1 MKINSKTQNI
11 TNDIFKKRR
20 NQLIDMTSDGV
31 LIIPAMHSSIRN
43 NDVDYEFRQD
53 SSFWYFSGFE
63 EPDAVMVLDGKSK
76 KKYTMFVNPYDPDMA
91 IWVGGRAGAKGIEE
105 DFGADKGISINKLKE
120 KLYEITEQHERI
132 YYSFGDDPIID
143 PIIKDIL
150 IKRRQSSDRR
160 NKNPLEIK
168 DPSPL
173 INEMRLIK
181 SKEEINLIQTAI
193 DITEKGFLKAMQFTK
208 YDKNE
213 FEIQAVLEY
222 EFRAGGSK
230 RNGYPSIV
238 ASGSNACTLHYIEN
252 NSILKNSELLLI
264 DAGAEFNYYTAD
276 ITRTWPIKGI
286 FDKEQRAIYEIVLEA
301 QKKSIEIIKPG
312 VPIAMIHQKA
322 LEIIVQGLID
332 LKILNDTKENILEN
346 KDYIDYFMHGT
357 SHWLGIDVHDV
368 GNYKQNNKSTILK
381 PGMVFTVEPGIYFG
395 ENIKN
400 IPQKYKNIGIR
411 IEDNILVTESSHK
424 ILSNNI
430 PKEITD
436 IERILK

>member
-91 IWVGGRAGAKGIEE
+91 IWVGGRVGSKGIEE
-105 DFGADKGISINKLKE
+105 DFVADKGISINKLKE

-208 YDKNE
+208 HDKNE

>member
-11 TNDIFKKRR
+11 TNDIFKNRR
-20 NQLIDMTSDGV
+20 NRLINMASNGV
-31 LIIPAMHSSIRN
+31 FIIPAMHSSIRN
-43 NDVDYEFRQD
+43 NDVDYEFRQN

-63 EPDAVMVLDGKSK
+63 EPDAVMILDSKSK
-76 KKYTMFVNPYDPDMA
+76 KQYTMFVNPYDLDIA
-91 IWVGGRAGAKGIEE
+91 IWVGARAGIKGIEE
-105 DFGADKGISINKLKE
+105 NFGADKGISINKLKE
-120 KLYEITEQHERI
+120 KLYEITEQHEII

-181 SKEEINLIQTAI
+181 SKEEINSIQTAI
-193 DITEKGFLKAMQFTK
+193 DITEKGFLKAMQSTEH
-208 YDKNE
+208 DKNE

-222 EFRAGGSK
+222 EFRANGSK

-252 NSILKNSELLLI
+252 NSVLIDSELLLI
-264 DAGAEFNYYTAD
+264 DAGAEFDYYTAD

-286 FDKEQRAIYEIVLEA
+286 FSNSQKTIYEIVLEA
-301 QKKSIEIIKPG
+301 QKKSIEIIKPD
-312 VPIAMIHQKA
+312 VPIEMIHQKA
-322 LEIIVQGLID
+322 LEIIIEGLID
-332 LKILNDTKENILEN
+332 LKILSNTKENILEN
-346 KDYIDYFMHGT
+346 KEYIDYFMHGT

-368 GNYKQNNKSTILK
+368 GKYKQNSKSTLLK
-381 PGMVFTVEPGIYFG
+381 PGMIFTVEPGLYFG

-400 IPQKYKNIGIR
+400 VPEKYKNIGIR
-411 IEDNILVTESSHK
+411 IEDNILVTESGHE
-424 ILSNNI
+424 ILSSNI
-430 PKEITD
+430 PKEVSD
-436 IERILK
+436 IEKILK

>member
-1 MKINSKTQNI
+1 MNINSKTQNI

-20 NQLIDMTSDGV
+20 NQLIDMASDGV
-31 LIIPAMHSSIRN
+31 FIIPAMHSSIRN
-43 NDVDYEFRQD
+43 NDVDYEFRQN

-63 EPDAVMVLDGKSK
+63 EPDAVMILDSKSK
-76 KKYTMFVNPYDPDMA
+76 NQYTMFVNPYDPDMA
-91 IWVGGRAGAKGIEE
+91 IWVGARAGTKGIEE
-105 DFGADKGISINKLKE
+105 NFCVDKGISINKLKE

-181 SKEEINLIQTAI
+181 SKDEINLIQRAI
-193 DITEKGFLKAMQFTK
+193 DITEKGFLKAMQSTEHAE
-208 YDKNE
+208 NE

-252 NSILKNSELLLI
+252 NSILKDSELLLI

-286 FDKEQRAIYEIVLEA
+286 FDKEQRAIYEIVLQA

-312 VPIAMIHQKA
+312 VPIGMIHKKA

-346 KDYIDYFMHGT
+346 KDYMNYFMHGT

-368 GNYKQNNKSTILK
+368 GNYKQNNKSTLLK

-400 IPQKYKNIGIR
+400 VSQKYKNIGIR

-424 ILSNNI
+424 ILSDNI

-436 IERILK
+436 IEKILN

>member
-1 MKINSKTQNI
+1 MLA
-11 TNDIFKKRR
+11 
-20 NQLIDMTSDGV
+20 LI
-31 LIIPAMHSSIRN
+31 
-43 NDVDYEFRQD
+43 
-53 SSFWYFSGFE
+53 
-63 EPDAVMVLDGKSK
+63 
-76 KKYTMFVNPYDPDMA
+76 
-91 IWVGGRAGAKGIEE
+91 
-105 DFGADKGISINKLKE
+105 
-120 KLYEITEQHERI
+120 
-132 YYSFGDDPIID
+132 
-143 PIIKDIL
+143 
-150 IKRRQSSDRR
+150 
-160 NKNPLEIK
+160 
-168 DPSPL
+168 
-173 INEMRLIK
+173 
-181 SKEEINLIQTAI
+181 
-193 DITEKGFLKAMQFTK
+193 
-208 YDKNE
+208 
-213 FEIQAVLEY
+213 
-222 EFRAGGSK
+222 
-230 RNGYPSIV
+230 
-238 ASGSNACTLHYIEN
+238 
-252 NSILKNSELLLI
+252 ILKNSELLLI